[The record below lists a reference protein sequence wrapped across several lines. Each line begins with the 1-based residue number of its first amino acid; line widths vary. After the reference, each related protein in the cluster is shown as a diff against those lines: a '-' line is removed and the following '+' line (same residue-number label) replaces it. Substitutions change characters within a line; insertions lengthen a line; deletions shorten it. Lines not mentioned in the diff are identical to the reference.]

1 MQKHRAVVTG
11 AVTALL
17 IGVGASA
24 ANAQIAVSA
33 RDVPPGHR
41 PPPGMCRIWID
52 GVPPGRQP
60 GVMDC
65 ATARS
70 AAPRGS
76 RIIYGDLTPFP
87 GSGRNRGV
95 ADCRYDQ
102 QSRPSLGE
110 IIFGRRTG
118 DYGHDCRYDSRRQ
131 VGAWYEVGRD
141 MHGNRI
147 YQRSVRA
154 RDGRVAV
161 QRARMDRNGRLVV
174 FDTRYP
180 RSGFNFVGLTD
191 DVIWSRAGG
200 YDRPVSLNPGGGVR
214 FEERDDDGRR
224 ASENRGVIRTQQA
237 PARGREVRSNKR
249 RGNDNKGRGK
259 SNGRGRGRS

>member
-1 MQKHRAVVTG
+1 MQKHRAAVTG
-11 AVTALL
+11 AIAALL
-17 IGVGASA
+17 VGVGASA
-24 ANAQIAVSA
+24 AEAQIAVSA

-52 GVPPGRQP
+52 GLPPGRQP

-87 GSGRNRGV
+87 GQGRNRGV
-95 ADCRYDQ
+95 ADCRYEQ
-102 QSRPSLGE
+102 QRPTLGE

-118 DYGHDCRYDSRRQ
+118 DYGYDCRYDNRRQ

-141 MHGNRI
+141 MYGNRI
-147 YQRSVRA
+147 YQRTVRM

-161 QRARMDRNGRLVV
+161 QRARMERNGRLVV

-180 RSGFNFVGLTD
+180 RSGFNFVGLSD
-191 DVIWSRAGG
+191 DLIWARAGG
-200 YDRPVSLNPGGGVR
+200 YDQRGVVLNPGGGVR
-214 FEERDDDGRR
+214 FEDRDDRRVRDDDR
-224 ASENRGVIRTQQA
+224 NVIRTQQV
-237 PARGREVRSNKR
+237 PARGREVRSNKG
-249 RGNDNKGRGK
+249 RGNQNKARGNN
-259 SNGRGRGRS
+259 NGRGRGRP